1 MPAMKELVKGTDRYR
16 HYINGEWIDSTTKQW
31 IEVENPATGATIASV
46 PNGSAEDADQAVMAA
61 YRAQPAWEAM
71 PPARSPACW

>member
-31 IEVENPATGATIASV
+31 IEVENPGHWRDHRLGAQRQRGRCRSSGDGGLSRPAGLGGACLRQAAAS
-46 PNGSAEDADQAVMAA
+46 
-61 YRAQPAWEAM
+61 
-71 PPARSPACW
+71 C